1 MQSIMLGDYMKKK
14 ILLILAILLLTGCKA
29 TYNINFDSDKIYDEI
44 EIYEDS
50 IKINQLNDKDS
61 DKLLEVIMDW
71 ENGYDYYNREL
82 YSTNKISGYRYTYD
96 FTYDE
101 YEAMSQ
107 LRKCYEDF
115 DFKVTNEEI
124 TLKTSKE
131 FLCGDYYPNTE
142 EIVINIKSKYEIKS
156 SNADKNSNNVYTW
169 TINSSNYKNKP
180 ISLTINKQKE
190 YKSTDNKKFNLK
202 GLLLV
207 ILFIVLIIILKIRK
221 RRNK

>member
-1 MQSIMLGDYMKKK
+1 MQSIMLGDYMKKR
-14 ILLILAILLLTGCKA
+14 ILLILVILLLTGCKA

-44 EIYEDS
+44 EIYDDS
-50 IKINQLNDKDS
+50 VKINQANDKDS

-82 YSTNKISGYRYTYD
+82 YSTDKVSGYRYTYD

-101 YEAMSQ
+101 YEAMTQ
-107 LRKCYEDF
+107 LRKCYENF
-115 DFKVTNEEI
+115 DFKVTNDEI
-124 TLKTSKE
+124 SLKTSKE
-131 FLCGDYYPNTE
+131 FLCGDYYQDTE

-180 ISLTINKQKE
+180 LNLTINKQKE
-190 YKSTDNKKFNLK
+190 YKATDNKKFNLK